1 VAAKHDGWILEI
13 ELISDFISAGRRR
26 MLEDQM
32 FQSPSSHAFLL
43 SKPFDDD
50 DLAIFRVCEIRV
62 LDEDEISIPHVPFD
76 HGVSADPGG
85 EKAWAVC
92 SFSGHVA
99 VSDAVPKFMLG
110 R

>member
-1 VAAKHDGWILEI
+1 
-13 ELISDFISAGRRR
+13 
-26 MLEDQM
+26 
-32 FQSPSSHAFLL
+32 
-43 SKPFDDD
+43 
-50 DLAIFRVCEIRV
+50 V